1 MSDLIGGLVGSLGI
15 GRDQAEGAAGA
26 VLGLIKQNGPEGAL
40 DGVVEQTPAAE
51 GWMQKAAPALAG
63 SSGGG
68 GGFAGLAGSLLGG
81 GGGGLGGL
89 LAGASALQTVST
101 ALEKLGIPG
110 SVAVQ
115 AIPHVISFLKSRLG
129 DQGFAALAG
138 QIPLLKELAG
148 SDGQEGG
155 GGGGGGLAGALGKLF

>member
-26 VLGLIKQNGPEGAL
+26 VLGLIKQSGPEGAL

-81 GGGGLGGL
+81 GGGGGGLGGL
-89 LAGASALQTVST
+89 LAGASALQTVSA

-115 AIPHVISFLKSRLG
+115 AIPHVITFLKSRLG
-129 DQGFAALAG
+129 DQAFAALAG

-148 SDGQEGG
+148 SDGPDGG
-155 GGGGGGLAGALGKLF
+155 SGGGLAGALGKLF